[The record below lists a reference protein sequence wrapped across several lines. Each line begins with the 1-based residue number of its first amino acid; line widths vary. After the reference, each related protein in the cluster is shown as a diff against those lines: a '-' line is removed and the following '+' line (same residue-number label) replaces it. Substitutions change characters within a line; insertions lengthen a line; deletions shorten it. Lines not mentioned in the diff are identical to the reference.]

1 MFIDYA
7 KSHAV
12 SAPRFGVPSTPRSW
26 MEVTMKA
33 LSGIGFTVR
42 KRLMADDGLTTA
54 EYAVGTVAVAV
65 LGGLFFKLLTSD
77 GVRDLIWTL
86 FRSAFSSILG

>member
-1 MFIDYA
+1 MSIDYA

-12 SAPRFGVPSTPRSW
+12 RAPRFGVPRAPRSW

-33 LSGIGFTVR
+33 LSGIGFTLR

-54 EYAVGTVAVAV
+54 EYAVGTVAVAG

>member
-1 MFIDYA
+1 
-7 KSHAV
+7 
-12 SAPRFGVPSTPRSW
+12 

-42 KRLMADDGLTTA
+42 KRLAADEGLTTA
-54 EYAVGTVAVAV
+54 EYAVGTVAVAG

>member
-1 MFIDYA
+1 MDYT

-12 SAPRFGVPSTPRSW
+12 SAPRFGEPRTPRSW
-26 MEVTMKA
+26 MEVTIKA
-33 LSGIGFTVR
+33 LSGIGFTLR
-42 KRLMADDGLTTA
+42 KRLIADDGLTTA
-54 EYAVGTVAVAV
+54 EYAVGTVAVAG